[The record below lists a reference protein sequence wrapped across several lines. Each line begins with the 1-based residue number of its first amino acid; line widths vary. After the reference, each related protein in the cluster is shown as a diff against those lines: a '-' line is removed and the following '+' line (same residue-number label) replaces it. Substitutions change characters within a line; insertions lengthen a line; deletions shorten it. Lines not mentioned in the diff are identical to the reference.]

1 VVELGSV
8 FLDDV
13 PDYSLRHT
21 IAPSF
26 SGPANAPKNSSG
38 HDSRGQQPV
47 VESLLNPV
55 WERNGSDMASLS
67 NQVHN
72 GPVVF
77 APLNKVKGQFGK
89 FPTTQPAAQ
98 QNGEKCSIAFAFEG
112 LDPWRLPEAA
122 SFVSRQPVP
131 KPDTQLLLLRPLDTT
146 LCLRRVLG
154 LAARSRQ
161 PHKRAGALRQAA
173 R

>member
-1 VVELGSV
+1 
-8 FLDDV
+8 
-13 PDYSLRHT
+13 
-21 IAPSF
+21 
-26 SGPANAPKNSSG
+26 
-38 HDSRGQQPV
+38 
-47 VESLLNPV
+47 
-55 WERNGSDMASLS
+55 MASLS

-131 KPDTQLLLLRPLDTT
+131 NRTPSFFFCAPLT
-146 LCLRRVLG
+146 RRYACG
-154 LAARSRQ
+154 EFWA
-161 PHKRAGALRQAA
+161 
-173 R
+173 